1 MENENSRVEV
11 NNNLEE
17 DMTQDYISAINEM
30 KANTVSKD
38 SYLKLKEE
46 NQKLIN
52 SLVKGGTIQIQAEG
66 KPDVNE
72 LRKKLFSKS
81 ADLSNLDYVETALNL
96 RNTLIEKGEKD
107 PFLPCGKDYIPTE
120 NDVATAN
127 RVADILQ
134 ECVDYAEGN
143 SEIFTN
149 EVARRTVDTAPI
161 RRK

>member
-1 MENENSRVEV
+1 MAEETRVEV

-17 DMTQDYISAINEM
+17 MDMTQDYISAINEM

-52 SLVKGGTIQIQAEG
+52 SLVKGETIQVQAEE

-81 ADLSNLDYVETALNL
+81 ADLSNLEYVETALKL
-96 RNTLIEKGEKD
+96 RNTLVEKGEKD
-107 PFLPCGKDYIPTE
+107 PFLPSGKDYIPTE
-120 NDVATAN
+120 NDAAAAD
-127 RVADILQ
+127 RVANILQ
-134 ECVDYAEGN
+134 ECVEYANGN
-143 SEIFTN
+143 SEVFTN
-149 EVARRTVDTAPI
+149 ELARRTVDTAPI